1 MKTKHHLQ
9 TRAASAGFS
18 LAELM
23 VVIVIIGLLGTVVVP
38 NVLSRLSTSQ
48 VSTTA
53 ASINQ
58 IETAAELFRMDNNRW
73 PETVEELVTKD
84 DRGTSYLKGER
95 APTDAWNNEFVLEV
109 DGSELL
115 IWSMGQDGSEGGEGL
130 DMDFN
135 NRMIRN
141 KEVK

>member
-1 MKTKHHLQ
+1 MKNRFLIFPV
-9 TRAASAGFS
+9 A
-18 LAELM
+18 
-23 VVIVIIGLLGTVVVP
+23 VLLGSCGTEQTDEEFITIKVP
-38 NVLSRLSTSQ
+38 VKNLHSPVSSTAS
-48 VSTTA
+48 
-53 ASINQ
+53 SINQ

-115 IWSMGQDGSEGGEGL
+115 IWSMGQDGAQGGEGL
-130 DMDFN
+130 DQDFN